1 MAEASPLDVLAGLL
15 DVDKGQ
21 LAGYLV
27 EKPKPDPYLALPR
40 PRTVNIFVVVEAQS
54 ELVIRHEGGED
65 FTEFEVAGYRVPGIL
80 NTKLQ
85 SAQRRA
91 LLRLLYSHYDRRR
104 DELVAA
110 IENALKG
117 WGGDALPITGAE
129 KVLEKLRKGWRC
141 YMAPKQS
148 PKQASKRGK
157 ECTGSKKEEIVEPY
171 CGFCP
176 NCMIYGYAGL
186 EEAGSY
192 NVKSRVEGDVFY
204 GLCRSSACVTQ
215 RTFNAVDDVTKTTF
229 YTGGESGAL
238 YQLSLIEPG
247 TVFVG
252 KIAARDLSAAELLA
266 VLLALVH
273 VERIG
278 ARVTHFGRVKI
289 HIPALVFSSFE
300 RGSGYELAAQALRRS
315 GGAPLG
321 LEDAVNEVTEYAK
334 RQTLE
339 GQDLFVAKRSLA
351 DELRRLGLD
360 VVDAV
365 LEAAWRDGLAFKS
378 SIELFLRSKQKQQR
392 R

>member
-1 MAEASPLDVLAGLL
+1 MAKAKPMEVLAGLL
-15 DVDKGQ
+15 GVDPSQ
-21 LAGYLV
+21 LAEYLV
-27 EKPKPDPYLALPR
+27 EKPRPDPYLALPR

-104 DELVAA
+104 DALIAS
-110 IENALKG
+110 IEEAFRD
-117 WGGDALPITGAE
+117 WGDAALPMTRQD

-141 YMAPKQS
+141 YMAPKQGRKS
-148 PKQASKRGK
+148 D
-157 ECTGSKKEEIVEPY
+157 EEIVEPY

-266 VLLALVH
+266 VLLALAH

-289 HIPALVFSSFE
+289 HVPALVFSSFE
-300 RGSGYELAAQALRRS
+300 RGSGYELAAQALRGS
-315 GGAPLG
+315 GGGPLG
-321 LEDAVNEVTEYAK
+321 LEDAVNAVTEYAK
-334 RQTLE
+334 RQALE
-339 GQDLFVAKRSLA
+339 DQDLFVAKRSLA
-351 DELRRLGLD
+351 DELRRMD
-360 VVDAV
+360 ADSVDAV
-365 LEAAWRDGLAFKS
+365 LEAAWLDGLAFKS
-378 SIELFLRSKQKQQR
+378 SIELFLKSKQRQQR

>member
-1 MAEASPLDVLAGLL
+1 MAKAKPLEVLAGLL
-15 DVDKGQ
+15 GVDPGQ

-27 EKPKPDPYLALPR
+27 EKPRPDPYLALPR

-104 DELVAA
+104 DALVASVEEA
-110 IENALKG
+110 FRG
-117 WGGDALPITGAE
+117 WGDAALPMTGRD
-129 KVLEKLRKGWRC
+129 KVLEKLRRGWRC
-141 YMAPKQS
+141 YMAPKQGRKS
-148 PKQASKRGK
+148 D
-157 ECTGSKKEEIVEPY
+157 EEIVEPY

-176 NCMIYGYAGL
+176 NCIIYGYAGL

-266 VLLALVH
+266 VLLALAH

-289 HIPALVFSSFE
+289 HVPALVFSSFE
-300 RGSGYELAAQALRRS
+300 RGSGYELAAQALRGSS
-315 GGAPLG
+315 GGPLG
-321 LEDAVNEVTEYAK
+321 LEDAVNAVTEYAK
-334 RQTLE
+334 RQALE
-339 GQDLFVAKRSLA
+339 DQDLFVAKRSLA
-351 DELRRLGLD
+351 DELRRMD
-360 VVDAV
+360 ADSVDAV
-365 LEAAWRDGLAFKS
+365 LEAAWLDGLAFKS
-378 SIELFLRSKQKQQR
+378 SIELFLKSKQRQQR